1 MKRTFFQSKQK
12 YNEFLFD
19 WILKVMPLGTET
31 QSFVILAFKVRWGKG
46 GRGQSI
52 TLNDYKGK
60 ENKWGEV

>member
-31 QSFVILAFKVRWGKG
+31 QSFVILAFKVRWGK
-46 GRGQSI
+46 
-52 TLNDYKGK
+52 
-60 ENKWGEV
+60 EEEVSQ